1 MHMSR
6 STARWLL
13 VLVLLP
19 TLLFSR
25 LALASYV
32 CPQPQLLVSAS
43 VGHEQSHGCAQP
55 GDHTHMIDEVQPSLC
70 AAHSSDE
77 KQLNNAGAQPAAS
90 EPVLLFLYP
99 VSLLPL
105 SLAWPISAYADLP
118 DQARG
123 DSALFLQTL
132 RLRI

>member
-1 MHMSR
+1 MSC

-13 VLVLLP
+13 ILVLLP

-32 CPQPQLLVSAS
+32 CPQSQLLVAAS
-43 VGHEQSHGCAQP
+43 VGHAQNHGCAQP
-55 GDHTHMIDEVQPSLC
+55 GDHSHMVDEVQPSLC

-77 KQLNNAGAQPAAS
+77 KQLNNAAAQSAAS

-99 VSLLPL
+99 VSSPPL
-105 SLAWPISAYADLP
+105 SLAWPVSAYADLP
-118 DQARG
+118 DLARG

>member
-1 MHMSR
+1 MSR

-13 VLVLLP
+13 ILVLLP

-32 CPQPQLLVSAS
+32 CPQPQLLVAAS
-43 VGHEQSHGCAQP
+43 VGHAPSHGCAQP
-55 GDHTHMIDEVQPSLC
+55 DDHSHMIDEVQPSLC

-77 KQLNNAGAQPAAS
+77 KQLHNAGVQTAAS

-99 VSLLPL
+99 VSLPPLPF
-105 SLAWPISAYADLP
+105 AWPVRAYADLP
-118 DQARG
+118 SLARG

>member
-1 MHMSR
+1 MQMTR
-6 STARWLL
+6 PNARWLL
-13 VLVLLP
+13 IVVTL
-19 TLLFSR
+19 TALLFSR

-32 CPQPQLLVSAS
+32 CPQPQLLVAASA
-43 VGHEQSHGCAQP
+43 GDTQNHGCAQP
-55 GDHTHMIDEVQPSLC
+55 GDHSHMVDEVQPSLC

-77 KQLNNAGAQPAAS
+77 KQLSNAAAQLAAS

-99 VSLLPL
+99 VSSPPL
-105 SLAWPISAYADLP
+105 SLAWPASAYADLP
-118 DQARG
+118 NLVRG